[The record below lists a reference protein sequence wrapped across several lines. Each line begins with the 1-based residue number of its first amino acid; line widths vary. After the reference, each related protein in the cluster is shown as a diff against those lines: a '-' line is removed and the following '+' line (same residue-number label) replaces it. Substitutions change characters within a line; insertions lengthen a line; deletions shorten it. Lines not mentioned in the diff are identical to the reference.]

1 MAAPRINVMKKINI
15 YLSLLSLPL
24 FLYLGL
30 VLGFLHIIPLKT
42 ELHSLIVVG
51 MIFFIYLFF
60 IPHNAAYALQNFDN
74 TREHL
79 EKHISGYLKNFNLE
93 IMGTVKSTGSISSFF
108 ESYYKDFRN
117 NNFSSIAS
125 SFFPTLGILGT
136 FVSIAISMPNFS
148 VSGSVA
154 LEDEVTKLL
163 MGTGTAFYAS
173 IYGIFLS
180 IWWILFEK
188 KGISFIDKK
197 IAFFQNRF
205 KQQIWDEDELR
216 HAELQERQQAQ
227 KNLVNITQTLTADDY
242 LEKVEKIAKVRYGEI
257 EHLSQ
262 KQIDITN
269 MTSGMIQNL
278 LNATEGN
285 LKMQE
290 QIITHS
296 ETLKSNMEE
305 LLERMERR
313 LDSNDTIV
321 SAFKGEMYN
330 LLSSIERIAS
340 EIKMASIR
348 FNETK

>member
-1 MAAPRINVMKKINI
+1 MKQIST
-15 YLSLLSLPL
+15 YLTLLSLPL
-24 FLYLGL
+24 FLYMAL
-30 VLGFLHIIPLKT
+30 VLGFLDIIPLKT
-42 ELHSLIVVG
+42 EFHSLVVVG
-51 MIFFIYLFF
+51 IILFIYLFF
-60 IPHNAAYALQNFDN
+60 IPHNAVYALQNFDN
-74 TREHL
+74 SHDYLEREI
-79 EKHISGYLKNFNLE
+79 KGYLKNFNLE
-93 IMGTVKSTGSISSFF
+93 IMDKTKSTASVEAFF

-117 NNFSSIAS
+117 NNFSSIAPS
-125 SFFPTLGILGT
+125 LFPTLGILGT

-148 VSGSVA
+148 VADAGM

-188 KGISFIDKK
+188 KGISSIDKK
-197 IAFFQNRF
+197 IAFFRNHF
-205 KQQIWDEDELR
+205 KKQTWDTDELR

-269 MTSGMIQNL
+269 TTSSMIQNL
-278 LNATEGN
+278 LGATEGN

-290 QIITHS
+290 QIIAHS
-296 ETLKSNMEE
+296 ETLRSNMED

-321 SAFKGEMYN
+321 NAFKGEMYN

-340 EIKMASIR
+340 EIKMASIK
-348 FNETK
+348 FNEAK